1 MHVFGQWD
9 KAWVL
14 GEKET
19 NPTQPVSG
27 LVSKTILMWGKG
39 ANDCTTNKYR
49 ISLTKTGAQT
59 FWMDFYNITYAS
71 YAVNWISW
79 YAYCLVND

>member
-39 ANDCTTNKYR
+39 ANDCTTNKYQN
-49 ISLTKTGAQT
+49 LPYQ
-59 FWMDFYNITYAS
+59 
-71 YAVNWISW
+71 NWSTDILDGLLQHYVRLIHSE
-79 YAYCLVND
+79 LN